1 MIETELFRAPDV
13 FRALGDPTRRA
24 VYERLTGGERSVG
37 ELTAGMGVSQPA
49 VSQHLAALKA
59 AGLVGERRD
68 GRRTYYRI
76 EPVGLAPLIDWLG
89 RYRAF
94 WPTRIERLKDILKE
108 MDQ

>member
-1 MIETELFRAPDV
+1 MLESSL

-24 VYERLTGGERSVG
+24 VYERLSGGERSVS
-37 ELTAGMGVSQPA
+37 ELTAGAEISQPA

-59 AGLVGERRD
+59 AGLVGERRE
-68 GRRTYYRI
+68 GRKVYYRI
-76 EPVGLAPLIDWLG
+76 EPAGLAPLIDWLA

-94 WPTRIERLKDILKE
+94 WPQRIEKLKDLLKE